1 MGLEQRRIIIGF
13 ENDGTPITKMLKAR
27 NQEEMNERIVQ
38 AFVESG
44 RIREFLSPINQFTS
58 ASENVRLEDY
68 ANNWLNRKRKVKA
81 TTKTTYRKRLD
92 SYIIPELGN
101 KLIGSIT
108 SSDVQKLLDKH
119 KNLSEKTL
127 KETKGVQ
134 GYLKKLIRKDMKGET
149 KMISRAFYTGSMV
162 SDTVLENMIGDIM
175 ETADQNE
182 FDRLTSEYRR
192 FMIDKM
198 ESLDDRLW
206 WEPETGTVYCQDDGS
221 GKALPDNFESWW
233 EETTSE
239 WISGK

>member
-1 MGLEQRRIIIGF
+1 MGNYQSDQKNARFFGLKLSKTTDKELIERLESQPNKQ
-13 ENDGTPITKMLKAR
+13 EYLKR
-27 NQEEMNERIVQ
+27 L
-38 AFVESG
+38 
-44 RIREFLSPINQFTS
+44 IRE
-58 ASENVRLEDY
+58 
-68 ANNWLNRKRKVKA
+68 
-81 TTKTTYRKRLD
+81 
-92 SYIIPELGN
+92 
-101 KLIGSIT
+101 
-108 SSDVQKLLDKH
+108 
-119 KNLSEKTL
+119 
-127 KETKGVQ
+127 
-134 GYLKKLIRKDMKGET
+134 DMKGET

-182 FDRLTSEYRR
+182 FDRLTSEYPP

-206 WEPETGTVYCQDDGS
+206 WEPETGTVYWQDDGS